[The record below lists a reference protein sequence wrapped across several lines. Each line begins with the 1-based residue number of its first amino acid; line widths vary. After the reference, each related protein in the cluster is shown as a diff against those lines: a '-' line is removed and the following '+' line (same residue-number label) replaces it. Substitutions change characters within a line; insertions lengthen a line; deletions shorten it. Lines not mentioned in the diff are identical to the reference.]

1 MKFSKTQLFK
11 IVHSGGILGWLVGP
25 LLKTGLSLIGNVLKP
40 SPKSVL
46 MPLGS
51 TAAAATTDAA
61 IYKKLFRSG
70 FTTLIFLMKNWM
82 ILWK

>member
-1 MKFSKTQLFK
+1 
-11 IVHSGGILGWLVGP
+11 
-25 LLKTGLSLIGNVLKP
+25 
-40 SPKSVL
+40 

-70 FTTLIFLMKNWM
+70 FTTLIFPMKN
-82 ILWK
+82 

>member
-1 MKFSKTQLFK
+1 MFK

-51 TAAAATTDAA
+51 AAAATTDAA

-70 FTTLIFLMKNWM
+70 FTTPIFLMKNWM
-82 ILWK
+82 IWK